1 MTEPKEAQAKL
12 LTDGMEALVGVLGNV
27 YSGLGE
33 EKH

>member
-1 MTEPKEAQAKL
+1 MTEPNEAQAKL

-27 YSGLGE
+27 CSRLGG